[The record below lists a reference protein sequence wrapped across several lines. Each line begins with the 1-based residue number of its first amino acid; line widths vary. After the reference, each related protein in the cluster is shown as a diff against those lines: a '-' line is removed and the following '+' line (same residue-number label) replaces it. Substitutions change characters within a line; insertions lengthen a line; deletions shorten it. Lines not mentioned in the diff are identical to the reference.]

1 MPILV
6 RHVFQAKYG
15 RGDEIVAA
23 LKEMSGGMTER
34 VRGYRVLTDLSG
46 PFFTVVMEYE
56 VESLGEFE
64 KGMAEAFSDP
74 RMQEFMGRTAPLI
87 ESGRR
92 EFYTVQH
99 RA

>member
-1 MPILV
+1 MAIVV

-15 RGDEIVAA
+15 RGDEVVAA
-23 LKEMSGGMTER
+23 MKEMSADMAGR
-34 VRGYRVLTDLSG
+34 VRGYRVMTDLSG
-46 PFFTVVMEYE
+46 PFFTIVMEYE

-64 KGMAEAFSDP
+64 KGMAEAFADP
-74 RMQEFMGRTAPLI
+74 RMQEFMNRTAPLI